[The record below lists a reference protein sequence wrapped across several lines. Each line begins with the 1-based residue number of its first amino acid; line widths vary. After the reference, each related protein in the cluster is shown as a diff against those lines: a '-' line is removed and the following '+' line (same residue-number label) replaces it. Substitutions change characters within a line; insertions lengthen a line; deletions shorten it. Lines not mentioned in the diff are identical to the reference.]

1 MKFTRKTIA
10 LSILSVLSVV
20 SVAGTALAVSPRA
33 YLLDEQRLDIDPAIS
48 VTDVPF
54 GISEVNYRLGFGAA
68 VALDGDRMIVGMPVA
83 GVEAAPAVG
92 AQDGRVLLYR
102 RNTAGA
108 WSEVTTALSVFD
120 AVSPT
125 PTPFDFLQPRRFGL
139 AVDAAEGQLLASVT
153 EIPFAFFSG
162 GVLLAEWDASANDYL
177 PVARVYRPSSE
188 VDSDDDGEFGTALQV
203 SPQHVIVGGPGV
215 GISNNGAVYT
225 AETSTL
231 SGIGVQ
237 DIDTTDSRID
247 QLPSPS
253 PATDGRFGASLG
265 LSGSLLVVG
274 APAET
279 SGLIA
284 TAGRA
289 HVYRW
294 TGTVWTPLQ
303 SLDAAVPVADGLY
316 GHAVDV
322 HHDSASGEAVIAIGS
337 PGDETTSRSGAVEIW
352 RRPNAASPFVRQ
364 ATLDD
369 QDAIDSTETRLP
381 FSSFGYSVEVL
392 DLDTVV
398 IGRTNSF
405 DVRTDN
411 SHDPDPGGEAFVQ
424 PGPGGGL
431 TPYPFALEPSAF
443 VFQFD
448 LTPSSGWEVSRA
460 LTPSRVNS
468 ARSWAGWTIDG
479 QSDGAGGFDVVLG
492 DPLGGSFEPGV
503 GNVFVFDPL
512 ATPID
517 DFDST
522 GTPGGD
528 TVADAWQIKQ
538 DIASGYASRLDLNGD
553 ARVDVP
559 NTTDECLRQ
568 IVLLVDTS
576 ESTTGG
582 DPFLDQVFLLQDK
595 LEMLFDPTEVEV
607 TVLGIGLPFE
617 GDLVVGESDGS
628 AHDYSNIVPRRN
640 NNPAGTDP
648 DPNWVPELPPVTSTF
663 NPGEIRRTGF
673 RFLFERSDYSLDPVS
688 EQENWGPA
696 TAIVAEHFP
705 WRSSYRVIVPISD
718 EPGFLGSQSGGATV
732 LPEAFCTMLNAN
744 GVLERNGVNVFPL
757 VTPGASGIDPDT
769 VACAEIL
776 AGESVGFV
784 FTACTSEPLFDR
796 GQHIQVA
803 NKSTLSQ
810 QGDLSM
816 VLGEPTLADLLIVLN
831 QDFPPTACDPVFTCA
846 DANGDGVVDLADLNL
861 VLGNFGQNVPAGT
874 GGDLDGD
881 GLVALP
887 DLNLV
892 LGQFGTECGGEEKS
906 FSMSMTDPQEIP
918 VTTWLLLRDYP
929 SAEAWLQEM
938 NLLAPEHRA
947 DDAQDLKEWIDDW
960 EAGSP
965 E

>member
-10 LSILSVLSVV
+10 LSMLSVLSVV

-33 YLLDEQRLDIDPAIS
+33 YLLDEQRLDIDPAIA
-48 VTDVPF
+48 VTNASF
-54 GISEVNYRLGFGAA
+54 GILDVDYQLGFGAA

-83 GVEAAPAVG
+83 GVPGGVGAG
-92 AQDGRVLLYR
+92 AQDGRLFLYE
-102 RNTAGA
+102 RNGTGGWDAI
-108 WSEVTTALSVFD
+108 TTSL
-120 AVSPT
+120 
-125 PTPFDFLQPRRFGL
+125 DFLDALETGPSFSVVERQFGL
-139 AVDAAEGQLLASVT
+139 ALDASDGHLLASVR
-153 EIPFAFFSG
+153 ESDVAFVGG
-162 GVLLAEWDASANDYL
+162 GVLLAEWDGTSDYL
-177 PVARVYRPSSE
+177 PVARVFRPLSE
-188 VDSDDDGEFGTALQV
+188 VQSDPDGQFGAAVQV
-203 SPQHVIVGGPGV
+203 SAQHVVVGAPGV
-215 GISNNGAVYT
+215 SGDGAVYA
-225 AETSTL
+225 AEPSAL
-231 SGIGVQ
+231 SGSGVQ
-237 DIDTTDSRID
+237 DIDTNDSRID
-247 QLPSPS
+247 QLTSPS

-274 APAET
+274 APVED
-279 SGLIA
+279 SGL
-284 TAGRA
+284 TSDAGRA
-289 HVYRW
+289 HVFRW
-294 TGTVWTPLQ
+294 TGTAWTPLQ
-303 SLDAAVPVADGLY
+303 SLDAAVPVVNGLY
-316 GHAVDV
+316 GHAVSV
-322 HHDSASGEAVIAIGS
+322 HVDSVSGEAVVAIGS

-538 DIASGYASRLDLNGD
+538 DIASGYASRLDLNGE

-757 VTPGASGIDPDT
+757 VTPGASGIDADT
-769 VACAEIL
+769 VTCAEIL
-776 AGESVGFV
+776 TGEAIGFT
-784 FTACTSEPLFDR
+784 FPMICPSDPLFAR
-796 GQHIQVA
+796 GQHIQVP
-803 NKSTLSQ
+803 NKSTLSE
-810 QGDLSM
+810 QGDFST
-816 VLGEPTLADLLIVLN
+816 VLGDPRLADLLLEL
-831 QDFPPTACDPVFTCA
+831 DFLQPPTGCDPVAPECA
-846 DANGDGVVDLADLNL
+846 DATGDGLVDLADLNL
-861 VLGNFGQNVPAGT
+861 VLSNFGLTVPAGT
-874 GGDLDGD
+874 SGDVNGD
-881 GLVALP
+881 TLVNLQ

-892 LGQFGTECGGEEKS
+892 LSQFGTECGGEEKS

-947 DDAQDLKEWIDDW
+947 DDAQDLKEWVEDW